1 MSTQLLGGPV
11 DTISN
16 TGEAGRRRRRYHS
29 PEFKAEVVAACGV
42 AGVSVAAVALAHG
55 VNASLARGWMRDAKP
70 GDNAAPAAGPSGMA
84 VSGFVPVQLP
94 PGCAMPTDIRVE
106 LRRGAT
112 TVNVSWPS
120 AVASECAAWMRELLR

>member
-1 MSTQLLGGPV
+1 MSTQLLGGHV

-55 VNASLARGWMRDAKP
+55 VNPSLARGWMRDAER
-70 GDNAAPAAGPSGMA
+70 GHNAVLAAGPSAAA
-84 VSGFVPVQLP
+84 VGFVPVQLP
-94 PGCAMPTDIRVE
+94 PVGAMPTDIRIE